1 VLRTLSLVLALS
13 ATSCAAQ
20 ALPAE
25 TASKSDACQRAIA
38 MSDADRGLAVLV
50 LKDGEPVCSS
60 PRPTL
65 DQPHELWSG
74 TKSFLGI
81 MAAIAAKDGLLSLDE
96 PAAATL
102 TEWQD
107 DPQREKI
114 TLRHLLSMTSGH
126 KSRVGRPPG
135 YGKAVASDIAAP
147 PGSKFLYGP
156 VPSQIFGE
164 VMRLKLQAYG
174 KSGGPKEYLEEH
186 LFAPLGIEDY
196 SWRNGPDKQPLMPQG
211 VVMSARD
218 WAKFGEFVRSG
229 GQIGGTQIVD
239 PDTFEALFEG
249 GAANAAY
256 GLSWWLPRPSQS
268 KDAVTA
274 TTDIDDYADLL
285 PADMVVAAGAGNQ
298 RLYVIPSLGVT
309 IVRLAELDLAAA
321 LRGDHGKWSDYEFI
335 QLALEA
341 VDAKAPLPS
350 N

>member
-1 VLRTLSLVLALS
+1 
-13 ATSCAAQ
+13 
-20 ALPAE
+20 
-25 TASKSDACQRAIA
+25 
-38 MSDADRGLAVLV
+38 
-50 LKDGEPVCSS
+50 
-60 PRPTL
+60 
-65 DQPHELWSG
+65 
-74 TKSFLGI
+74 

>member
-20 ALPAE
+20 SHPAE
-25 TASKSDACQRAIA
+25 TSSKSDACQRAIA
-38 MSDADRGLAVLV
+38 MSDADRGVAVLV
-50 LKDGEPVCSS
+50 LKDGELVCSS
-60 PRPTL
+60 PGPTL
-65 DQPHELWSG
+65 DQPYELWSG

-96 PAAATL
+96 PVAATL

-107 DPQREKI
+107 DTQREKI

-135 YGKAVASDIAAP
+135 YATAVASDITAP

-164 VMRLKLQAYG
+164 VMRRKLQASG
-174 KSGGPKEYLEEH
+174 KSGGPKEYLEER

-218 WAKFGEFVRSG
+218 WAKFGEFVRSN
-229 GQIGGTQIVD
+229 GQIDGTRIVD
-239 PDTFEALFEG
+239 PDTFETLFEG
-249 GAANAAY
+249 SAANAAY
-256 GLSWWLPRPSQS
+256 GLTWWLPRPSQS

-274 TTDIDDYADLL
+274 TTDIDDYAELL

-321 LRGDHGKWSDYEFI
+321 LRGDQGKWSDFEFI

-341 VDAKAPLPS
+341 VGNKAPPPS

>member
-1 VLRTLSLVLALS
+1 MLRTLSLVLALS

-20 ALPAE
+20 SLPAE
-25 TASKSDACQRAIA
+25 SASKSDACQRAIA

-274 TTDIDDYADLL
+274 TTDIDDYAELL
-285 PADMVVAAGAGNQ
+285 PVDMVVAAGAGNQ

-321 LRGDHGKWSDYEFI
+321 LRGDQGKWSDYEFI
-335 QLALEA
+335 KLALES
-341 VDAKAPLPS
+341 VDAKAPPVA

>member
-1 VLRTLSLVLALS
+1 MLRTLSLVLALS
-13 ATSCAAQ
+13 ANSCAAKS
-20 ALPAE
+20 LPAE
-25 TASKSDACQRAIA
+25 TSSKPDACQRAIA

-65 DQPHELWSG
+65 DQPYELWSG

-107 DPQREKI
+107 DTQREKI
-114 TLRHLLSMTSGH
+114 TLRQLLSMTSGH

-135 YGKAVASDIAAP
+135 YGNAVTSDITAP

-164 VMRLKLQAYG
+164 VMRRKLQASG
-174 KSGGPKEYLEEH
+174 KSGGPKEYLEER

-196 SWRNGPDKQPLMPQG
+196 SWRDGPDKQPLMPQG

-218 WAKFGEFVRSG
+218 WAKFGEFVRSN
-229 GQIGGTQIVD
+229 GQIDGTRIVD
-239 PDTFEALFEG
+239 PDTFEGIFEG
-249 GAANAAY
+249 SAANAAY
-256 GLSWWLPRPSQS
+256 GLSWWLPRPSLS

-274 TTDIDDYADLL
+274 TTDIDDHADLL

-298 RLYVIPSLGVT
+298 RLYVIPSLGIT

-321 LRGDHGKWSDYEFI
+321 LRGAQGKWSDFEFI

-341 VDAKAPLPS
+341 VDAKAPPVA